1 MRNFALSIGAL
12 LLFAASA
19 GAQSNQQVSPS
30 TLSPLTEYALNSPA
44 DPAPAQPIA
53 AESPSAEALPAALN
67 VSPEPMP
74 AAAISAARSAAP
86 ADALPAAPPAAPAP
100 QGDVHGVYQTY
111 SFQLYGGYTFM
122 RFFEA
127 PHVTQTQNG
136 FNFGGVYYYRS
147 GFVGA
152 DGEMLAMFGS
162 ALGLKSRLAFAG
174 GGPRIRWSGPRGV
187 EVWGHGLVGGA
198 HLTPRTAF
206 GTQGAFG
213 YEIGGGVDINARHR
227 RLAYRMEADM
237 LGTHFFGTYQF
248 SPKVSVGIA
257 YRF

>member
-1 MRNFALSIGAL
+1 MRNFALSLGAL

-53 AESPSAEALPAALN
+53 AESPSAEALPAALSA
-67 VSPEPMP
+67 SPEPTP
-74 AAAISAARSAAP
+74 AAAISAARSAAR
-86 ADALPAAPPAAPAP
+86 AEALPAAPSAAPP

-111 SFQLYGGYTFM
+111 SFQIYGGYTFM
-122 RFFEA
+122 RFYEA

-162 ALGLKSRLAFAG
+162 ALGFKSRLAFGG

-198 HLTPRTAF
+198 HLTPKTAF
-206 GTQGAFG
+206 GSMGAFA
-213 YEIGGGVDINARHR
+213 YEIGGGVDVNAGHR
-227 RLAYRMEADM
+227 RLAYRAEADM
-237 LGTHFFGTYQF
+237 VGTRFFGTFQY